1 MHGGRPP
8 SPPGPRNAL
17 YQIPL
22 KELSVDA
29 VSEMR
34 AVAHGKSVAQLA
46 KEKETEELD
55 TYINAN
61 IPPAMGGGSAG
72 GATNPSVRTPD

>member
-1 MHGGRPP
+1 
-8 SPPGPRNAL
+8 
-17 YQIPL
+17 
-22 KELSVDA
+22 
-29 VSEMR
+29 MR